1 MKDNIQ
7 DTIILENDNFKEAEQ
22 IIKNEDLKNLIKFKL
37 NKSNI
42 EEKDLLKI
50 EEITYD
56 GKNIVGKENVVDFQ
70 ELTLFPNLRKI
81 TLNNVSI
88 NEEEMELLKELEE
101 ISFINCKIET
111 ILELYKVKK
120 LSIKSSELKTISEI
134 EKFTDLMEL
143 EIFNTK
149 IDNFEFLKNLG
160 QLKVL
165 KIKNIPNFS
174 LEKINFFLPIEYLSI
189 EGIEKLDLDIIKKYA
204 NLNTLSIDM
213 DEEKK
218 WHESILK
225 LKEEKIKILFNDI
238 YEY

>member
-1 MKDNIQ
+1 MDLKYHLENCLNKIERVLGNMKDNIQ
-7 DTIILENDNFKEAEQ
+7 DTIILEKDNFDETKQ

-56 GKNIVGKENVVDFQ
+56 GKNIVGKENIVDFQ

-88 NEEEMELLKELEE
+88 NKEEIEVLKNVEE
-101 ISFINCKIET
+101 ISFKNCKIEA
-111 ILELYKVKK
+111 IEKLDKLKK

-134 EKFTDLMEL
+134 EKFANLSEL
-143 EIFNTK
+143 ELCNIEIEDFN
-149 IDNFEFLKNLG
+149 FLIKLE

-165 KIKNIPNFS
+165 KIKNIPKFS
-174 LEKINFFLPIEYLSI
+174 LEKINF
-189 EGIEKLDLDIIKKYA
+189 
-204 NLNTLSIDM
+204 
-213 DEEKK
+213 
-218 WHESILK
+218 
-225 LKEEKIKILFNDI
+225 
-238 YEY
+238 